1 MKRLTSIFLVLAM
14 LLTLAPMNIFAANT
28 VNISSEQTENM
39 TQEEYAL
46 WKQNLVS
53 QNRVSMMS
61 IDSSSEEA
69 GDDYTAN
76 IEGYIRNDFIEA
88 YINSEGH
95 YTMGTTGGNPDSSS
109 DNNKLLLYGHPNSS
123 TTETLIKIDDEETYF
138 YSNNTVFN
146 SQRTQ
151 ATTTAIIDDVEVKQ
165 IITLE
170 TNTYTGN
177 ADVASI
183 KYVMTNNGSQAKQIG
198 GRIMLDTML
207 GNNDGAPFRI
217 PGIGNVTSEIELSGN
232 DIPEYWQAFDNLTT
246 PNVISTGNFY
256 RTAAEKPDKV
266 QFAYWG
272 DIVGSSWNY
281 AVSNQSVTG
290 DSAVASYYNPRT
302 VLPGQSRTIV
312 TYYGISDFSSS
323 DVEDDI
329 TLRVSAP
336 SFLGG
341 NNEGYLN
348 NPFVV
353 TAYIGNYTS
362 STVNNITAR
371 ISLPEELQIEG
382 SDPTTKNVGS
392 ISSGTETFTKWT
404 VRALPQETGKTITYN
419 ITINGEGIDEKTIP
433 VSLNLYTT
441 NDLYR
446 NISFNLNGGD
456 GVAPETQRVLV
467 GTKGTEPE
475 KPTRTGYVFKGWYA
489 NPQCTGVSWFSFL
502 NTGALLRTTENITLY
517 AKWVDNQILQYGR
530 DTFDFENTEGD
541 FFGGWNQFWGNTNY
555 KISGDYYDIL
565 LRNQSNRSSLISFM
579 NEDWGG
585 SCFGMACVLSLVKAG
600 RLDESFFQDNATRL
614 FDFDAPEDSKTIF
627 NLINYYMLMQST
639 NTTSRARSAYN
650 SSNEADNNRNLINT
664 IKNSSYPVVL
674 GFDILFDSNNSRAGG
689 HAVVAYDINE
699 TNDSFDVSIWDP
711 NDKNNN
717 VILRVSKDYSTAT
730 FQNSWYDNST
740 YHSFTKYAL
749 SIENCTNS
757 YDYRNIQ
764 DELVA
769 LGRSNGA
776 EGVALMSL
784 ENDEKM
790 EIVLNYNSFVVENS
804 LGLSAKIVNGQ
815 KVDGDLDITYSDTLN
830 EVGKELK
837 IKFSLP
843 RINEGEY
850 YIIKPD
856 AEQKSIVTDETLSE
870 YITNIADNS
879 YDGFY
884 NKVVMSDNGE
894 IKIYNDGSMTTTNET
909 AVEQSILTS
918 INNSNTS
925 TLFELSGKD
934 VEISQ
939 GEEEI
944 QLSGTEMSN
953 TTMTISDGYNTTT
966 VENIPTAT
974 DSISVSQNDNDFIIK
989 NSSDIELASA
999 NLGYSVVF
1007 YTLGGTLIDAI
1018 TNITSGST
1026 VVRPEDPTREGFIFD
1041 GWYLSTA
1048 YNENEKWN
1056 FASDVVEDNVRLYA
1070 KWLADENYMHS
1081 VTFKSEGNDDIVII
1095 VKHGDELTE
1104 IPNVPAKLGHI
1115 GQWDVTDFS
1124 SITSNVIVNALY
1136 SPATEKAVKPVASPA
1151 GGNYSSAQTVTL
1163 STTTEGAEIYYTLNG
1178 SAPSSDSQKYLQP
1191 ITISSTTTLKA
1202 VAVKGGML
1210 DSDVMT
1216 ETYNISNG
1224 GSTTGGGGGGGG
1236 GGTPSYKITVTQ
1248 GENGTISPSSAS
1260 VTKNGN
1266 KTFTIIANE
1275 GYEIEDVIVDGESV
1289 GAVTSYTF
1297 EKVTKAA
1304 TITAKFKK
1312 IEETKDIWENPF
1324 NDVKENDWFYEA
1336 VKFASEKG
1344 ITSGVSENV
1353 FAPNDKVT
1361 RGQFITMLCRAYGIK
1376 ELTGDNFADC
1386 GNTWYT
1392 GYLAA
1397 AKQLGISN
1405 GVGDN
1410 KFAPEKEIT
1419 REEMVTLIYNYL
1431 KSIGEVDEEIQEATF
1446 ADNDSISNW
1455 AKAGVA
1461 FASEKGY
1468 VNGKGNNLFDP
1479 NGDAT
1484 RAELAQIFFNMFK

>member
-1 MKRLTSIFLVLAM
+1 MKKLTSIFLVLAM
-14 LLTLAPMNIFAANT
+14 LLTLAPMNVFGANT
-28 VNISSEQTENM
+28 VNISSEQIENM
-39 TQEEYAL
+39 TQEEYAQ

-53 QNRVSMMS
+53 QNRVRMMS
-61 IDSSSEEA
+61 IDSSSEEVE
-69 GDDYTAN
+69 GDYSAN
-76 IEGYIRNDFIEA
+76 IEGYIRNEFIEA
-88 YINSEGH
+88 YINSDGH
-95 YTMGTTGGNPDSSS
+95 YTMGTTGGNPDSAS
-109 DNNKLLLYGHPNSS
+109 DNNKLLLFGHPGSS
-123 TTETLIKIDDEETYF
+123 TTETLIKIDNEETYF
-138 YSNNTVFN
+138 YSNNTIFN
-146 SQRTQ
+146 SERTQ
-151 ATTTAIIDDVEVKQ
+151 ATTTATIDDVEVKQ

-183 KYVMTNNGSQAKQIG
+183 KYIMTNNSSQAKQIG

-272 DIVGSSWNY
+272 DIRGSSWNY

-433 VSLNLYTT
+433 ISLNLYTT

-530 DTFDFENTEGD
+530 DTFNFENTEGD

-555 KISGDYYDIL
+555 KITGDYYDIL
-565 LRNQSNRSSLISFM
+565 LRNQNNRQSIINSMNSS
-579 NEDWGG
+579 WGG

-600 RLDESFFQDNATRL
+600 ELDEVFFQDDALNL
-614 FDFDAPEDSKTIF
+614 FDLEKPKDNKTVF
-627 NLINYYMLMQST
+627 NLVNYYMLMQFT
-639 NTTSRARSAYN
+639 NTTNRAVHPN
-650 SSNEADNNRNLINT
+650 SSEIANNRNLVNVM
-664 IKNSSYPVVL
+664 KNSAHPVVL
-674 GFDILFDSNNSRAGG
+674 CFYILRDSDNVSVGG
-689 HAVVAYDINE
+689 HAVVAYDMQE
-699 TNDSFDVSIWDP
+699 TDEWYNISIWDP
-711 NDKNNN
+711 NDQDNP
-717 VILRVSKDYSTAT
+717 ITLQISKDFNQSEFLNT
-730 FQNSWYDNST
+730 WYDNAT
-740 YHSFTKYAL
+740 YHSYTASAL
-749 SIENCTNS
+749 TVENSDNT

-764 DELVA
+764 NELIA

-776 EGVALMSL
+776 EGIALMSL
-784 ENDEKM
+784 NNEETM
-790 EIVLNYNSFVVENS
+790 EIVLNYNSFQIES
-804 LGLSAKIVNGQ
+804 SAGATAVITNGI
-815 KVDGDLDITYSDTLN
+815 KTDGDLDVVYSGTLN
-830 EVGKELK
+830 EFGKELK

-843 RINEGEY
+843 QIGENEY
-850 YIIKPD
+850 YIIKPA
-856 AEQKSIVTDETLSE
+856 AEQRSIVTDEPLSE

-879 YDGFY
+879 YNGFY

-953 TTMTISDGYNTTT
+953 TTMTISDGYNTAT
-966 VENIPTAT
+966 VENIPTST
-974 DSISVSQNDNDFIIK
+974 DSISVSQNNNDFIIK
-989 NSSDIELASA
+989 NASDMQLAST

-1026 VVRPEDPTREGFIFD
+1026 IAKPEDPTREGFIFD

-1048 YNENEKWN
+1048 YNDNEKWD
-1056 FASDVVEDNVRLYA
+1056 FDSDVVEDNVRLYA

-1081 VTFKSEGNDDIVII
+1081 VTFKSDGNDDIVII

-1104 IPNVPAKLGHI
+1104 IPNVPAKLGYV

-1124 SITSNVIVNALY
+1124 SITSNIIVNALY
-1136 SPATEKAVKPVASPA
+1136 SPTTGKAVKPVASPA
-1151 GGNYSSAQTVTL
+1151 GGNYSSAQTITL

-1178 SAPSSDSQKYLQP
+1178 SAPSSNSQKYSQP

-1236 GGTPSYKITVTQ
+1236 TPSYKITVTQ

-1260 VTKNGN
+1260 VTKNGD
-1266 KTFTIIANE
+1266 KTFTIVANE

-1312 IEETKDIWENPF
+1312 IEESKVVWENPF
-1324 NDVKENDWFYEA
+1324 KDVNKDDWFYEA

-1344 ITSGVSENV
+1344 ITSGISKNK

-1376 ELTGDNFADC
+1376 EMTGDNFNDS
-1386 GNTWYT
+1386 GNTWYS

-1397 AKQLGISN
+1397 AKQLGISK

-1484 RAELAQIFFNMFK
+1484 RAELAQIFFNMLK

>member
-1 MKRLTSIFLVLAM
+1 MKKLTSMFLVLAM
-14 LLTLAPMNIFAANT
+14 LLSLAPMNVFAEEA
-28 VNISSEQTENM
+28 VNISSEQIENM
-39 TQEEYAL
+39 TREEYAQ

-53 QNRVSMMS
+53 QNSVNLMS
-61 IDSSSEEA
+61 IDSSSEEIT
-69 GDDYTAN
+69 DDYYSD
-76 IEGYIRNDFIEA
+76 IENYIRNDFIEA

-95 YTMGTTGGNPDSSS
+95 YTMGTTGGDPDRAS
-109 DNNKLLLYGHPNSS
+109 DNNKLLLFGHPGST
-123 TTETLIKIDDEETYF
+123 TTETLIKIDEEETYF
-138 YSNNTVFN
+138 YSTNTVFN
-146 SQRTQ
+146 LERTQ
-151 ATTTAIIDDVEVKQ
+151 AISTATIHDVEVKQ

-183 KYVMTNNGSQAKQIG
+183 KYIMTNNSSQAKQIG

-207 GNNDGAPFRI
+207 GNNDGAPFRV

-232 DIPEYWQAFDNLTT
+232 EIPEYWQAFDNLTT

-272 DIVGSSWNY
+272 DIYGSSWNY
-281 AVSNQSVTG
+281 TVSNQSVTG

-323 DVEDDI
+323 DVEGDI

-353 TAYIGNYTS
+353 TAYIGNHTS
-362 STVNNITAR
+362 SAVNNITAR

-382 SDPTTKNVGS
+382 SDSTIKNVGR
-392 ISSGTETFTKWT
+392 ISSGTETFAKWT
-404 VRALPQETGKTITYN
+404 VRALPQETSKNITYN
-419 ITINGEGIDEKTIP
+419 IIINGEGIQEKTIP

-446 NISFNLNGGD
+446 NISFDLNGGD
-456 GVAPETQRVLV
+456 GVAPETQRVLI

-502 NTGALLRTTENITLY
+502 NIGALLRTTENITLY
-517 AKWVDNQILQYGR
+517 AKWVESEEFLYGR
-530 DTFDFENTEGD
+530 NTFNFENTDND
-541 FFGGWNQFWGNTNY
+541 FFGAWNNSNTY
-555 KISGDYYDIL
+555 RISGDYYDIL
-565 LRNQSNRSSLISFM
+565 LDDQSNDDFLIDYM
-579 NEDWGG
+579 NNTSGEYSWGG
-585 SCFGMACVLSLVKAG
+585 SCFGMSCVLALLKAG
-600 RLDESFFQDNATRL
+600 KLDVEFFQPNAKNIYELTR
-614 FDFDAPEDSKTIF
+614 PRDSKTIF
-627 NLINYYMLMQST
+627 NLVNYYHIMQLTPKT
-639 NTTSRARSAYN
+639 NRKRCDYDEDIETSNNRRLVERLQN
-650 SSNEADNNRNLINT
+650 SSH
-664 IKNSSYPVVL
+664 PVVL
-674 GFDILFDSNNSRAGG
+674 GFDINYYGRRSGG
-689 HAVVAYDINE
+689 HAVVAYDLIE
-699 TNDSFDVSIWDP
+699 TDNYYDVKIWDP
-711 NDKNNN
+711 NDKETP
-717 VILRVSKDYSTAT
+717 VSLHISKDYAT
-730 FQNSWYDNST
+730 SEFQDYYFESSPYST
-740 YHSFTKYAL
+740 YLKYAFD
-749 SIENCTNS
+749 IESSETT
-757 YDYRNIQ
+757 YDYRNIESELRLKGRNNGV
-764 DELVA
+764 DEVSLLSIEPLKLILNYSSFTVES
-769 LGRSNGA
+769 SNGETA
-776 EGVALMSL
+776 TV
-784 ENDEKM
+784 
-790 EIVLNYNSFVVENS
+790 
-804 LGLSAKIVNGQ
+804 VNGE
-815 KVDGDLDITYSDTLN
+815 KTEGDIDIEYVDILNNIGEELSLMFELPNLEGDA
-830 EVGKELK
+830 
-837 IKFSLP
+837 
-843 RINEGEY
+843 Y
-850 YIIKPD
+850 YIISP
-856 AEQKSIVTDETLSE
+856 AEQQNSVVTNQPLTTYSTILYAE
-870 YITNIADNS
+870 
-879 YDGFY
+879 DGFY
-884 NKVVMSDNGE
+884 TRINAESNGDFKIFANGNINSTTDNE
-894 IKIYNDGSMTTTNET
+894 C
-909 AVEQSILTS
+909 EQSIAIS
-918 INNSNTS
+918 NNVEGETVLVS
-925 TLFELSGKD
+925 FD
-934 VEISQ
+934 VE
-939 GEEEI
+939 
-944 QLSGTEMSN
+944 SN
-953 TTMTISDGYNTTT
+953 ELDAGYNN
-966 VENIPTAT
+966 NILTINA
-974 DSISVSQNDNDFIIK
+974 
-989 NSSDIELASA
+989 NSSDATSNISIFDEYSHIDFEDVDASNGIELYNDDRMISLYDSD
-999 NLGYSVVF
+999 NNLISEGSLGYAVTF
-1007 YTLGGTLIDAI
+1007 YSLGGTVIESIPNVVA
-1018 TNITSGST
+1018 GST
-1026 VVRPEDPTREGFIFD
+1026 VARPEDPTREGFVFD
-1041 GWYLSTA
+1041 GWYLSTS
-1048 YNENEKWN
+1048 YNDNEKWD

-1095 VKHGDELTE
+1095 VRHGDELTE
-1104 IPNVPAKLGHI
+1104 VPNVPAKLGYI

-1136 SPATEKAVKPVASPA
+1136 SPATEKAAKPVASPT
-1151 GGNYSSAQTVTL
+1151 GGNYSSTQTVTL

-1178 SAPSSDSQKYLQP
+1178 SAPSSSSQKYLQP

-1202 VAVKGGML
+1202 VAVKGEML

-1216 ETYNISNG
+1216 ETYNISSG
-1224 GSTTGGGGGGGG
+1224 GVISGGGGG

-1248 GENGTISPSSAS
+1248 ADNGTISPSSATVS
-1260 VTKNGN
+1260 KNGN
-1266 KTFTIIANE
+1266 ITFTIVANE

-1312 IEETKDIWENPF
+1312 IEEIKVVWENPF

-1344 ITSGVSENV
+1344 ITSGVSENM

-1361 RGQFITMLCRAYGIK
+1361 RGQFITMLCRAYGI
-1376 ELTGDNFADC
+1376 EETTGDNFEDC

-1431 KSIGEVDEEIQEATF
+1431 KLIGEVDIDKEETSF
-1446 ADNDSISNW
+1446 KDNDSISDW

-1461 FASEKGY
+1461 FASGKGY

-1479 NGDAT
+1479 DGDAT